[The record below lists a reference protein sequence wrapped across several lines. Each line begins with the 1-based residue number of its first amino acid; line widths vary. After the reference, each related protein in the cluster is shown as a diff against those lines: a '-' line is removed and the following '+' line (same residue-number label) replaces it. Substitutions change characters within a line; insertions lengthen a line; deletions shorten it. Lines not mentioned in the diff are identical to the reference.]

1 LNDSYRILESTLLPF
16 HVAYDISKIIP
27 AIYPIS
33 IDFLAK
39 EIARVDKSDMDT
51 EIVLIDVIKAVIK
64 NSTIKN
70 LLPNKDLVS
79 GRNTL
84 YNFIIGVVNG
94 AEKMTNFQAITGLNE
109 DTKITKSELL
119 VWFLHEMQLAKLSNS
134 K

>member
-1 LNDSYRILESTLLPF
+1 LPF